1 MIHFIRITNK
11 TTGKKGKQRKQKNI
25 TKLNIRGF
33 EQGPFQRETTRTIF
47 GLAFPNKDRI
57 LFGGLNQAFRENS
70 VSISDCR
77 AF

>member
-33 EQGPFQRETTRTIF
+33 EQGPFQRETTHYDLRL
-47 GLAFPNKDRI
+47 G
-57 LFGGLNQAFRENS
+57 
-70 VSISDCR
+70 IS
-77 AF
+77 